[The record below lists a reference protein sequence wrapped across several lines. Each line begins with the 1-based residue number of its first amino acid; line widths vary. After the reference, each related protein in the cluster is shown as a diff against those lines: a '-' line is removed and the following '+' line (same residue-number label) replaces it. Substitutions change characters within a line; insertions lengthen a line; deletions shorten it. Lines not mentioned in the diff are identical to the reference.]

1 VHGWPTLR
9 RWLDEHKDDAAFVEQ
24 IRTAARQW
32 EAKGR
37 DHGLLWRGD
46 ALAEY
51 ERWRGRHAARLTP
64 SEAAFGAASVADA
77 ARGRRIRRAIAV
89 TALALVTVFFVGLW
103 RANLTANHAKRQAE
117 ALLRDSYFE
126 QGRLR
131 VLEGDRLGALAPLA
145 SAYRMG
151 STGPATRLLLEQAAR
166 PTRARLLKLEGHT
179 DKLWDVAYSPD
190 GRWLATASTDHT
202 ARVWDAETGA
212 PRATLQHAD
221 WVTTVAWSPTSR
233 LVASGGS
240 DLTVRVWD
248 VIAGREVAV
257 LPAGMNTRRIAF
269 SPDEATLLTTSGANA
284 VKLWRLPDGTPAGE
298 LAHHRQPRGATFS
311 EDGTCI
317 VTWDAA
323 RIAVWDAATLAAR
336 ASYTLEKSVIHAAAV
351 SRSHD
356 LLAIGTLAGELV
368 LLRGDGAVIAKRVA
382 HDHTILDLAISPDE
396 TVVATASS
404 DGTVRLWSAAGE
416 PRGTLAGHRAN
427 VSAVRFTPAGDRI
440 LTTSSDSTARLWTV
454 SGMLLGELSGHA
466 NAILRASVRPDG
478 AHVATA
484 SWDRTAI
491 VWDLARAQEYV
502 PILTPRGFAPRIAA
516 FDPSGHRIAAFAPS
530 GRRIAVAADDGAL
543 AIADAGTGAIDCT
556 APGGLAIAQLAWT
569 GEDELAVL
577 RRGAQAIELWD
588 LRRCTAPTILP
599 HPAPIAVMSVRP
611 GPRLATAAGNVV
623 RVFRGGQLEATFTGY
638 AGRIEHVA
646 IDGDDVLATTE
657 APAALVV
664 DAIGEPARRR
674 IFRAGTK
681 EVTDVRFDR
690 ERGRI
695 AGASLDQFLYVWDAA
710 TGALVNKLE
719 GTGPL
724 WGVRTSPD
732 GALAIGVGGVSPT
745 VWDRASGAR
754 LHQLEGHSDLVR
766 DGAFLGDR
774 LFLSL
779 AWNRT
784 AIVWDVDS
792 GRALTRFHEVD
803 EIAVSEARGTVA
815 LVGAT
820 GVRIWTPRTPVP
832 DLDALRARGAP

>member
-1 VHGWPTLR
+1 VHESLVHGWPTLR

-37 DHGLLWRGD
+37 DRGLLWRGD

-64 SEAAFGAASVADA
+64 SEAAFGAASIADA

-89 TALALVTVFFVGLW
+89 TAIALVSVFFVVLW

-131 VLEGDRLGALAPLA
+131 VLEGDKLGALAPLA

-151 STGPATRLLLEQAAR
+151 RTDTGIRLLLEQAAR
-166 PTRARLLKLEGHT
+166 PSRARMRALAGHT

-190 GRWLATASTDHT
+190 GKWIATTSTDHT

-212 PRATLQHAD
+212 LRATLRHAD
-221 WVTTVAWSPTSR
+221 WVVTVAWSPDSR

-240 DLTVRVWD
+240 DHTVRVWD
-248 VIAGREVAV
+248 VIAGREVAA
-257 LPAGMNTRRIAF
+257 LPVGAVTWQVAF
-269 SPDEATLLTTSGANA
+269 SPDGATLLTASGSSA
-284 VKLWRLPDGTPAGE
+284 VKLWRIPSGTLAGE
-298 LAHHRQPRGATFS
+298 LAHRRKPLWATFCG
-311 EDGTCI
+311 DGTCI

-323 RIAVWDAATLAAR
+323 RIAVWDAATLALR
-336 ASYTLEKSVIHAAAV
+336 ASYAQDGVILAAAV

-356 LLAIGTLAGELV
+356 LLAIGTRSGELV

-382 HDHTILDLAISPDE
+382 HGQAIHDLAISPDE

-440 LTTSSDSTARLWTV
+440 VTTSTDSTARLWTV
-454 SGMLLGELSGHA
+454 SGMLLGELTGHA
-466 NAILRASVRPDG
+466 NTILRASVHPDG
-478 AHVATA
+478 THVVTS
-484 SWDRTAI
+484 SWDKTAI
-491 VWDLARAQEYV
+491 VWDLARAQEYL
-502 PILTPRGFAPRIAA
+502 PILTSRGFAP
-516 FDPSGHRIAAFAPS
+516 RIAAFAPS